1 MKIFRFDADI
11 GQPVRGFGSHDVSL
25 SRILRTTNDVQIGC
39 FYGQPGGVIA
49 LHQAV
54 GPQLLLVVQGQGWIR
69 GKDEPRTPVHAGQ
82 TVYWKDGERRIRIL
96 TYRFYNWMVS
106 WQSTV
111 DPNAPSMKP
120 LAWGC
125 RTR

>member
-82 TVYWKDGERRIRIL
+82 TVYWKDGEWHETGSESGMTAIVVEGPEL
-96 TYRFYNWMVS
+96 EPERFML
-106 WQSTV
+106 
-111 DPNAPSMKP
+111 
-120 LAWGC
+120 LAK
-125 RTR
+125 